1 MKNSKVLKGF
11 LILSGL
17 LLTFIGG
24 ATLFMPVAMKA
35 SAGINIAGNISVIND
50 TRASSAL
57 LMVAA
62 LLIISGAFS
71 RKLTF
76 TSSLLS
82 VILFLSIGIGRII
95 SIVSDGMPVDGLVKA
110 TGLELVLGITGAILF
125 KVYQDKQS
133 FIHS

>member
-57 LMVAA
+57 FLAVA

-76 TSSLLS
+76 TASLISFIFFLS
-82 VILFLSIGIGRII
+82 VGTGRII
-95 SIVSDGMPVDGLVKA
+95 SLVADGMPVDGLVKA
-110 TGLELVLGITGAILF
+110 TGLELVLGIIGAILF
-125 KVYQDKQS
+125 KVYQDK
-133 FIHS
+133 